1 MWGQISINVKLAW
14 ITDLHYSIGFHKM
27 GWDKIIDILDFYIEY
42 LFIWNLFE
50 AMWVVKLIPNITQ

>member
-50 AMWVVKLIPNITQ
+50 PMWVVKLIPNITQ